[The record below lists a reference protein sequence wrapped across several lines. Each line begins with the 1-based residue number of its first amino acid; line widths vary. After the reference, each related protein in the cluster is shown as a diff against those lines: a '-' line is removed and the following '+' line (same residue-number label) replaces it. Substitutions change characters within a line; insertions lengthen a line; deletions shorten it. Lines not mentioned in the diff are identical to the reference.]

1 MTLQTLWKDYLDALL
16 AEMPALAALIAT
28 QVRERTLALLG
39 NASHCAQRPHL
50 LAVAHALRAESTTFT
65 DALAAA
71 LRQQVQ
77 EAVQEA
83 TAPAPPRRPDACQ
96 RSQLSLADDEQL
108 ERDIEL
114 ARLIQTIESSAEWEL
129 RELQAV
135 CASLKR
141 ARSIRA
147 EHNPLR
153 PEMCARALLSSL
165 EQVGLDHPA
174 RVLALHVSASVL
186 AVALRELY
194 AQHCRS
200 LRRLDIPAL
209 RFRVCID
216 SRVVASR
223 ADGDGAWRG
232 LVARMAGHVERRG
245 STTTSPGQPELQP
258 HDQMWPA
265 QLIPRLLEQ
274 IADEAEMSSAM
285 RALVARLRAPV
296 VRAAAVEPGV
306 LRSLAH
312 PVWRL
317 VDRIASLCSVNDAD
331 GDDGPATLAML
342 LEPIV
347 ARLEQADRPGSE
359 LFEEALQRIA
369 DITTRLNSAQLSSLD
384 QLDIDLTK
392 LPPTAIGPALAEPA
406 ARRGTDGDPDALP
419 AHQGDTQEML
429 LPDAPRTAL
438 PPTVGTDHPLP
449 TIPMDMVDTEAE
461 TPAKQNHEA
470 WLAELAPGDLC
481 RLFIQGRWMN
491 AQMTWRS
498 SNGQFCVFSSRHGGR
513 LHSLTRR
520 QLARLRAEG
529 LAATIERGQQVRD
542 AVETLTRDLSANG
555 A

>member
-1 MTLQTLWKDYLDALL
+1 MTLQTLWKDYLDAVL
-16 AEMPALAALIAT
+16 AEMPVLAARIAT
-28 QVRERTLALLG
+28 QARERALALLG
-39 NASHCAQRPHL
+39 NAAHDAQRPHL

-77 EAVQEA
+77 EAAQDA
-83 TAPAPPRRPDACQ
+83 ALAPPRRLGAGQ
-96 RSQLSLADDEQL
+96 RVQLSLADDEQL

-135 CASLKR
+135 CATLKR

-174 RVLALHVSASVL
+174 RVLALRVSAPLL
-186 AVALRELY
+186 AIALRELY

-200 LRRLDIPAL
+200 LRRLDIPAQ

-216 SRVVASR
+216 SRVVAAR

-258 HDQMWPA
+258 RDQMWPA
-265 QLIPRLLEQ
+265 QLIPSLLEQ
-274 IADEAEMSSAM
+274 IADDAEMSSTM

-317 VDRIASLCSVNDAD
+317 VDRIASLSSANDAD
-331 GDDGPATLAML
+331 GDDGPATLATL

-347 ARLEQADRPGSE
+347 ATLEQADRPGSE
-359 LFEEALQRIA
+359 LFEEALQCVA
-369 DITTRLNSAQLSSLD
+369 DIAARLNSAQLSSLARI
-384 QLDIDLTK
+384 DIDLTE
-392 LPPTAIGPALAEPA
+392 LPPNTIGPARAEPP
-406 ARRGTDGDPDALP
+406 ARRRTDGDPDALP

-429 LPDAPRTAL
+429 LPDAPLTDL
-438 PPTVGTDHPLP
+438 SPSVGTDHPLS
-449 TIPMDMVDTEAE
+449 TIPMDMVDAEAD
-461 TPAKQNHEA
+461 TPAKQNCEA

-498 SNGQFCVFSSRHGGR
+498 SNGQFCVFASRHGGR

-542 AVETLTRDLSANG
+542 AVHTLTRDLSANG